1 MKQLHK
7 PNLWGWSLF
16 NAERNLDFHSV
27 FWKRPAGNLVIDP
40 LPLSEHDAA
49 HLEQLGGVRDIIVT
63 NSDHGRAAIELRD
76 RSSARVW
83 GPRQEPAFLESL
95 RAEPL
100 GSDPALGS
108 DLLGPDLELIE
119 LHGSKTPGELAL
131 LLDGDTLVTGDLI
144 RGQRAGR
151 LNLLPDA
158 KLGDK
163 ARALASIEAL
173 ARRGGIEAVLVG
185 DGWPVFRGGSAALLD
200 LLGEARAGR

>member
-27 FWKRPAGNLVIDP
+27 FWKRPAGNVVIDP
-40 LPLSEHDAA
+40 LPLSDHDAA

-63 NSDHGRAAIELRD
+63 NSDHGRAALALHGRT
-76 RSSARVW
+76 SARVW

-95 RAEPL
+95 RAE
-100 GSDPALGS
+100 ALAPEHV
-108 DLLGPDLELIE
+108 LGPELEVIE
-119 LHGSKTPGELAL
+119 LQGSKTPGELAL
-131 LLDGDTLVTGDLI
+131 LLEGDTLVAGDLL
-144 RGQRAGR
+144 RGHRAGR

-163 ARALASIEAL
+163 ARALDSLEAL

-185 DGWPVFRGGSAALLD
+185 DGWPVFRGGSAALLA
-200 LLGEARAGR
+200 LLQEARPAR